1 MTQRQRKTRR
11 RRRHTG
17 RNTVLLGVAV
27 LATVAVISVLAAVG
41 YVLAIAASAP
51 DLSELKPADKGQLSV
66 VYAADGS
73 RLGFIQSDVLRR
85 VIPWS
90 DIPVDMRR
98 ATVAIEDE
106 RFYKHGGVDLNA
118 IVRAGIK
125 NLESGKT
132 VQGGST
138 ITQQLVRA
146 LYIKDPKRDFS
157 RKIREAKLA
166 SELEDKH
173 SKTWVLHNYLNA
185 VPYGTVGGR
194 TAIGVEAAAVTFF
207 SKHARDLKLYQSAL
221 LAGLPQAPSEYNPFR
236 NPEAALERRN
246 EVLRKMEEN
255 GYITQ
260 AEATRAAQRGLGLR
274 HGTRYI
280 QCREPFFFDYVQEK
294 LIERYGVGVVRRG
307 GLRIHTT
314 IEPKMQQQARDAINP
329 HYADPNGPSSAIV
342 AIDPSNGK
350 IRAMASSGTYRDR
363 TFNIAADGHR
373 QPGSAFKT
381 MVLTTAIRQGIN
393 PDTTYYTS
401 KPLHIDDPLYG
412 KWDVKT
418 FGNSYIGTVSLTR
431 ATLSSDNTVYAQL
444 ILDVGPKKVCETA
457 KLLGITTKLDCYPA
471 EGLGGLTRGVTT
483 LEMADAYA
491 TLASGGVRHRP
502 TGIERVVFPDGKS
515 ENLSSAEGKRV
526 LTDGEAAAVTKVLK
540 MNVQAGTGTAAN
552 YGCPAAGKTG
562 TTDEAK
568 DAWFVGYTPQ
578 LSAAVWVGYPDAGI
592 AMPGAQGG
600 TYAAPVWHDFMQAAH
615 GEDCDDFA
623 LPEHPAVLHSFFGKY
638 AATGKPITPSE
649 TQTNGDSTKPPTGG
663 ASPDQKFDPRYY
675 EQAPQNGPNVEV
687 PTTPP
692 PQDQGGAGPGAH

>member
-1 MTQRQRKTRR
+1 
-11 RRRHTG
+11 
-17 RNTVLLGVAV
+17 VLLGLSV
-27 LATVAVISVLAAVG
+27 LATVSVIAVLSAVG

-66 VYAADGS
+66 VYAVDGS

-85 VIPWS
+85 VVPWR
-90 DIPVDMRR
+90 DIPVNLRR

-146 LYIKDPKRDFS
+146 LYIKDPKRDFA

-166 SELEDKH
+166 SELEEKH
-173 SKTWVLHNYLNA
+173 SKTWVLHNYLNS

-207 SKHARDLKLYQSAL
+207 NKHAKGLRLYQSAL

-236 NPEAALERRN
+236 NPEAALARRN
-246 EVLRKMEEN
+246 EVLRQMVKNE
-255 GYITQ
+255 YITQ
-260 AEATRAAQRGLGLR
+260 AEAERASQRGLGLR
-274 HGTRYI
+274 PGTRYI
-280 QCREPFFFDYVQEK
+280 QRREPYFFDYVQDK
-294 LIERYGVGVVRRG
+294 LIDRYGVGVVRRG

-314 IEPKMQQQARDAINP
+314 INPALQDSAREAINS
-329 HYADPNGPSSAIV
+329 YYGDPAGPSSALV
-342 AIDPSNGK
+342 AIDPATGK
-350 IRAMASSGTYRDR
+350 IRAMASSGTYQHSK
-363 TFNIAADGHR
+363 FNLAAQGHR

-381 MVLTTAIRQGIN
+381 FVLTTAIRQGVD
-393 PDTTYYTS
+393 PDSTYYTS
-401 KPLHIDDPLYG
+401 KPLNIDDPDFG
-412 KWDVKT
+412 HWEVKT

-444 ILDVGPKKVCETA
+444 ILDMGPKKVCETA

-471 EGLGGLTRGVTT
+471 EGLGGLTLGVTP
-483 LEMADAYA
+483 LEMAGAYA
-491 TLASGGVRHRP
+491 TLASGGIRHRP

-515 ENLSSAEGKRV
+515 ENLASAKGKRV
-526 LTDGEAAAVTKVLK
+526 LTDGEAYEVTKVLK
-540 MNVQAGTGTAAN
+540 MNVQSGTGTAAN

-568 DAWFVGYTPQ
+568 DAWFVGYTPK
-578 LSAAVWVGYPDAGI
+578 LSAAVWVGYPDAGV

-600 TYAAPVWHDFMQAAH
+600 TYAAPVWHAFMLPAH
-615 GEDCDDFA
+615 GDYCDDF
-623 LPEHPAVLHSFFGKY
+623 PQPTEPAEFSPFFGKY
-638 AATGKPITPSE
+638 SSTGRSSSQYYAPS
-649 TQTNGDSTKPPTGG
+649 TTT
-663 ASPDQKFDPRYY
+663 PDQQYDPRFY
-675 EQAPQNGPNVEV
+675 EEAPVDPPSTE
-687 PTTPP
+687 TPP
-692 PQDQGGAGPGAH
+692 EQVAPEAPSPGNGNGNGNGKGTAEPG

>member
-1 MTQRQRKTRR
+1 
-11 RRRHTG
+11 
-17 RNTVLLGVAV
+17 VLLGLAV
-27 LATVAVISVLAAVG
+27 LATVLVIAALSAVG

-51 DLSELKPADKGQLSV
+51 DLAELKPADKGQLSV

-85 VIPWS
+85 VVPWR
-90 DIPVDMRR
+90 DIPVNLRR

-106 RFYKHGGVDLNA
+106 RFYRHGGVDLNA

-166 SELEDKH
+166 SELEEKH
-173 SKTWVLHNYLNA
+173 SKTWVLHNYLDS

-207 SKHARDLKLYQSAL
+207 DKHAKNLRLYQSAL
-221 LAGLPQAPSEYNPFR
+221 LAGLPQAPSQYNPFR

-246 EVLRKMEEN
+246 EVLRQMVKN

-260 AEATRAAQRGLGLR
+260 AEADRASQRGLGLR

-280 QCREPFFFDYVQEK
+280 QRREPYFFDYVQEK

-314 IEPKMQQQARDAINP
+314 IDPALQVSAREAINSY
-329 HYADPNGPSSAIV
+329 YADPSGPSSAIV
-342 AIDPSNGK
+342 AIDPATGK
-350 IRAMASSGTYRDR
+350 IRAMASSGTYNQRN
-363 TFNIAADGHR
+363 FNLAAQGHR

-381 MVLTTAIRQGIN
+381 FVLTTAIRKGVD
-393 PDTTYYTS
+393 PDSTYYTS
-401 KPLHIDDPLYG
+401 KPLNINDPKYG
-412 KWDVKT
+412 HWEVKT

-431 ATLSSDNTVYAQL
+431 ATLASDNTVYAQL
-444 ILDVGPKKVCETA
+444 ILDLGPKSVCETA

-471 EGLGGLTRGVTT
+471 EGLGGLTRGVTP
-483 LEMADAYA
+483 LEMAGAYA
-491 TLASGGVRHRP
+491 TLASGGIRHRP

-515 ENLSSAEGKRV
+515 ENLASEAGKRV
-526 LTDGEAAAVTKVLK
+526 LTEGEAYEVTRVLK
-540 MNVQAGTGTAAN
+540 MNVQSGTGTAAN

-568 DAWFVGYTPQ
+568 DAWFVGYTPE

-600 TYAAPVWHDFMQAAH
+600 TYAAPVWHAFMLPAH
-615 GEDCDDFA
+615 GDYCDDFPQPTELA
-623 LPEHPAVLHSFFGKY
+623 QFHPFFGKY
-638 AATGKPITPSE
+638 SSTGRAGTGQYYTPS
-649 TQTNGDSTKPPTGG
+649 TGG
-663 ASPDQKFDPRYY
+663 TTTQQKQYDPRFY
-675 EQAPQNGPNVEV
+675 EQAPLDQ
-687 PTTPP
+687 PTPQP
-692 PQDQGGAGPGAH
+692 PQEEVAPQPAPTPGNGKGNGKNGGVTPG